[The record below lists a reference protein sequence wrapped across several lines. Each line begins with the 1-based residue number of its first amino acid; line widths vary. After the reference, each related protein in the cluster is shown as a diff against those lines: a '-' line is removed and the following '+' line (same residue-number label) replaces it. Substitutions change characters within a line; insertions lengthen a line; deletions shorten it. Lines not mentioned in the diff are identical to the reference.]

1 MTLDIDRLLSEL
13 TLEEKASLTS
23 GSAFW
28 YTAPIDRLGIPKIM
42 ASTGRAVAP
51 SWSPP
56 TTAGLLVGV
65 APDTVLGQGIETAR
79 EWTGPRSIRG
89 ASGRPPAVNGRYRC
103 PTLPHASDGFDR
115 FSRSGGVNLGGRYW
129 V

>member
-1 MTLDIDRLLSEL
+1 VITTLDIDRVLSEL

-56 TTAGLLVGV
+56 TPPACSSAWLRTRCSAK
-65 APDTVLGQGIETAR
+65 
-79 EWTGPRSIRG
+79 
-89 ASGRPPAVNGRYRC
+89 ASRPPESGPAPGPFVGRVGAPRPSTAATAAPRC
-103 PTLPHASDGFDR
+103 PTRATASIVSPGQAE
-115 FSRSGGVNLGGRYW
+115 
-129 V
+129 